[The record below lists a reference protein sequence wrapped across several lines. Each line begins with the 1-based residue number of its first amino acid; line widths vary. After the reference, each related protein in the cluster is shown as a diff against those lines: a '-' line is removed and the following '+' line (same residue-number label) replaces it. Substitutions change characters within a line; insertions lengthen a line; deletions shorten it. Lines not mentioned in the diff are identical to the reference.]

1 VSDFTLYESPCQIAH
16 PYAPQNRLECEYAL
30 GNNLENFVTFGE
42 KTFVGSGDTISLYNS
57 RSELLGTFTGRELA
71 GKRIRVKT
79 SKIKVI
85 LDSDNDGV
93 QGYGFEISR
102 IERIPNSFRCF
113 SGRPKRKTGGKT

>member
-1 VSDFTLYESPCQIAH
+1 VSDFTLYESSCQIAH

-57 RSELLGTFTGRELA
+57 RNELLGTFTGRELA

-102 IERIPNSFRCF
+102 IERNPNPFLPLLFRATQKKN
-113 SGRPKRKTGGKT
+113 RR